1 MEFLEKLTRDSEFRN
16 TIFKDREEYIQ
27 FLEYTIYFYKKVM
40 GKEPETI
47 ILSAKLFEYID
58 SIEKKFNAFYNNKEA
73 HSHSEKPEQFIHL
86 SQGTFRL
93 VTDPDESFLR
103 CE

>member
-1 MEFLEKLTRDSEFRN
+1 MEFLEKLTRDSEFRG

-27 FLEYTIYFYKKVM
+27 FLEYTVHFYKKVM

-47 ILSAKLFEYID
+47 VLSTKLFDYIN
-58 SIEKKFNAFYNNKEA
+58 SIEKKFHSYYDVKEHNVTSEAFER
-73 HSHSEKPEQFIHL
+73 FIHL
-86 SQGTFRL
+86 SQGTFKI
-93 VTDPDESFLR
+93 VTDPNELFLR